1 MCGGGQMFTV
11 PCVRVCVCVRV
22 FACACAYVR
31 VCAGVCV
38 YVCVY
43 ACVCVLR
50 GEDPQTTE
58 ELQVGHLA
66 ALLWHMQ
73 YDLYRHHGNQCASAQ
88 ASAFMMALRSR
99 INPC

>member
-1 MCGGGQMFTV
+1 MFTV
-11 PCVRVCVCVRV
+11 PCVCVRV
-22 FACACAYVR
+22 RVR
-31 VCAGVCV
+31 TCVCAQVCVCV

-43 ACVCVLR
+43 ACVCVLS

-73 YDLYRHHGNQCASAQ
+73 YDLYRRRGNQCATAQ
-88 ASAFMMALRSR
+88 TSAFVMALRSR